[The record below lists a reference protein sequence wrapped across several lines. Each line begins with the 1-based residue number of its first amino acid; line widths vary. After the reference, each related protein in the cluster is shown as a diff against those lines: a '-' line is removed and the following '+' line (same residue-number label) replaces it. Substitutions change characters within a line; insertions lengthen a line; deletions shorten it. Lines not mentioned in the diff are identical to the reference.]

1 MTNAVRLADK
11 VRDLIAAASSW
22 DCEDIPRGPCES
34 RAGLSPSTWCAP
46 CLARAL
52 AAEADRM
59 GAGDGEV
66 RGMAEEALRLDE
78 RHRVLCDLMEQRR
91 GGSEAHGEIM
101 SIDGKLRGLALKMSR
116 AVLDS
121 ARVEGGGGGEE
132 RPMLTEWARVPL
144 SATMHARCEDVL
156 GGMMVGVSAHA
167 DGQWRVNAPGE
178 VPARQVA
185 RGTAP
190 DLAAAKRDADLA
202 ALQWYQFPASR
213 AGGGR

>member
-121 ARVEGGGGGEE
+121 ARVEGGGGEKDANE
-132 RPMLTEWARVPL
+132 IARVLRSLIGFRRDCHTVPCNCRWCE
-144 SATMHARCEDVL
+144 ARSL
-156 GGMMVGVSAHA
+156 L
-167 DGQWRVNAPGE
+167 
-178 VPARQVA
+178 ARL
-185 RGTAP
+185 
-190 DLAAAKRDADLA
+190 D
-202 ALQWYQFPASR
+202 ASR
-213 AGGGR
+213 AGGGQ